1 MLKNP
6 PANAGNTGSIPGLG
20 RSPGGENGN
29 PLQYSCLE
37 NSMDRRAWWAAV
49 HGVEKSQTGQR
60 LNSSK
65 ISFEQRNLLAL
76 CQCGKSQSLF
86 GLKEHPSDFYKHCIT
101 CDVLGEWLG
110 SSVSDFSIFL
120 YDFLIVKNI
129 VFFLKGQSVIFFSC
143 YFPQ

>member
-1 MLKNP
+1 
-6 PANAGNTGSIPGLG
+6 
-20 RSPGGENGN
+20 
-29 PLQYSCLE
+29 
-37 NSMDRRAWWAAV
+37 MDRRAWWAAV

-101 CDVLGEWLG
+101 CDVLGE
-110 SSVSDFSIFL
+110 
-120 YDFLIVKNI
+120 
-129 VFFLKGQSVIFFSC
+129 
-143 YFPQ
+143 